1 MSVRRFAEQALSRAA
16 GAGLI
21 SGNRVELLIDASAN
35 YAAWLDAI
43 RGARK
48 CILFENYIY
57 SDDAIGREFRDA
69 LAERA
74 NAGIKVF
81 VLRDWVGC
89 LRESN
94 AAFWKP
100 LLDAGGEVRVF
111 NPPSVASPFAWL
123 SRDHRKSIIV
133 DGEIGFVSGM
143 CVSSRWL
150 GNPQKNIP
158 PWRDTGVAIQGPA
171 IGELVR
177 AFADVWQQIGEP
189 LPETTVACADTQSA
203 CGDIDL
209 RVVATMPNTV
219 GLYRLDQLIA
229 AIAQKSL
236 WLTDAYFVGT
246 NAYVQALTAA
256 ARDGVDVRLLVP
268 GSSDVPAVA
277 SLSRAGY
284 RVLLESGVR
293 VFEWNGSML
302 HAKTAVA
309 DGRWARVG
317 STNLNI
323 SSWMG
328 NCEIDVA
335 IENMDFAQQME
346 KQYQCD
352 LENATEIVLNERQR
366 IRRSVAAAA
375 NPKRV
380 GGSASRATAS
390 AIRLANTV
398 GATFKRRRGL
408 GAAEAGI
415 VLGSA
420 VALLVLA
427 LIGFVWPRVLAWP
440 LGLMALWIGLAELY
454 RYLRIKRHRANSTA
468 SCDAPAS
475 TTGSTATGSTAD
487 KPGTDNDP

>member
-1 MSVRRFAEQALSRAA
+1 MRRFAEQALSRAA

-21 SGNRVELLIDASAN
+21 SGNRVELLIDARAN
-35 YAAWLDAI
+35 YAAWLEAI
-43 RGARK
+43 RGAQH

-74 NAGIKVF
+74 SAGIKVF

-123 SRDHRKSIIV
+123 SRDHRKSIVV
-133 DGEIGFVSGM
+133 DGAIGFVSGM
-143 CVSSRWL
+143 CVSSKWL
-150 GNPQKNIP
+150 GNPEKGIP
-158 PWRDTGVAIQGPA
+158 PWRDTGVAIHGPA
-171 IGELVR
+171 IAELVR
-177 AFADVWQQIGEP
+177 AFADVWQQIGTP
-189 LPETTVACADTQSA
+189 LPDAIVTCVHAQSA
-203 CGDIDL
+203 SGDIDL

-284 RVLLESGVR
+284 RVLLEAGVR

-309 DGRWARVG
+309 DRRWARVG

-323 SSWMG
+323 ASWMG
-328 NCEIDVA
+328 NCELDVA
-335 IENMDFAQQME
+335 IENIAFAQQME
-346 KQYQCD
+346 KQYLAD
-352 LENATEIVLNERQR
+352 LGNATEIVLNERQR
-366 IRRSVAAAA
+366 IRCSAVPPA
-375 NPKRV
+375 NPKRI

-398 GATFKRRRGL
+398 GATFKRRRDL

-420 VALLVLA
+420 LALLVTA
-427 LIGFVWPRVLAWP
+427 LIGLLWPRLLAWP
-440 LGLMALWIGLAELY
+440 LALFALWIGLAELY
-454 RYLRIKRHRANSTA
+454 RYSRLKRRGSSSTA
-468 SCDAPAS
+468 GPE
-475 TTGSTATGSTAD
+475 STAQPNPSPMD
-487 KPGTDNDP
+487 QHRVDRDP